1 MEVDILLPAP
11 VRSILSTLQQQG
23 HSAFAVGGCV
33 RDSLMGRA
41 PHDWDVCTSARPGE
55 IKAAFPGKCLSA
67 PGIRHG
73 TVTVLLEHTP
83 YEVTTF
89 RTDGVLRPP
98 PSGQRA
104 VRAQRHRRPGP
115 A

>member
-83 YEVTTF
+83 YEVTTCLLYTS
-89 RTDGVLRPP
+89 RCV
-98 PSGQRA
+98 
-104 VRAQRHRRPGP
+104 
-115 A
+115 

>member
-41 PHDWDVCTSARPGE
+41 PHDWDVCTSAPGRS
-55 IKAAFPGKCLSA
+55 KRRFPGNVFRRRAYATA
-67 PGIRHG
+67 P
-73 TVTVLLEHTP
+73 
-83 YEVTTF
+83 
-89 RTDGVLRPP
+89 
-98 PSGQRA
+98 
-104 VRAQRHRRPGP
+104 
-115 A
+115 

>member
-1 MEVDILLPAP
+1 MRILCYTITAEIGTE
-11 VRSILSTLQQQG
+11 RRRARGSGYFAARTGAQHLSTLQQQG

-67 PGIRHG
+67 PAYA
-73 TVTVLLEHTP
+73 TAP
-83 YEVTTF
+83 
-89 RTDGVLRPP
+89 
-98 PSGQRA
+98 
-104 VRAQRHRRPGP
+104 
-115 A
+115 

>member
-41 PHDWDVCTSARPGE
+41 PHDWDVCTSARGDQSGVSRE
-55 IKAAFPGKCLSA
+55 MSFGAG
-67 PGIRHG
+67 
-73 TVTVLLEHTP
+73 HTP
-83 YEVTTF
+83 
-89 RTDGVLRPP
+89 
-98 PSGQRA
+98 
-104 VRAQRHRRPGP
+104 RHRNG
-115 A
+115 AAGAHAL

>member
-1 MEVDILLPAP
+1 MEVDILLPTP

-55 IKAAFPGKCLSA
+55 IDPRRSQTG
-67 PGIRHG
+67 H
-73 TVTVLLEHTP
+73 
-83 YEVTTF
+83 
-89 RTDGVLRPP
+89 
-98 PSGQRA
+98 PSGCLTFWPIHTF
-104 VRAQRHRRPGP
+104 VRPS
-115 A
+115 

>member
-41 PHDWDVCTSARPGE
+41 PRLGRVH
-55 IKAAFPGKCLSA
+55 
-67 PGIRHG
+67 
-73 TVTVLLEHTP
+73 
-83 YEVTTF
+83 
-89 RTDGVLRPP
+89 LRPP
-98 PSGQRA
+98 RGDQSGVSREMSFGA
-104 VRAQRHRRPGP
+104 GHTPRHRNSAAG
-115 A
+115 AHAL